1 MTYRVKPLFAALFGL
16 LLATPAAAGPVEELE
31 GLAGAAPEE
40 YGKTF
45 DNEAVRAGSPAD
57 RGMTQQQLRQTM
69 LADLDALRN
78 IFEARYAPA
87 GWKGELNGWS
97 LDAEMQKARDAV
109 NAMPSPSVKEYQK
122 IVKRLFASTQ
132 DYHVSVSFHST
143 EMASLPIG
151 ITESGGR
158 YYISGINRKALPES
172 TFPYKV
178 GDEVTVFDG
187 KPTAEAVAGRMAA
200 AGMNNV
206 PGADRALAAS
216 LLRFRGGVLAD
227 TVPTGP
233 VKLEIRPAGA
243 AQAVP
248 VQLDWAYTPE
258 LIAPQQF
265 VNKGFRRAL
274 PMDWLSVMY
283 AEPLAAYAGPVAA
296 GYGMG
301 DREGPLPDLGE
312 IVWRAPSDSRYRAY
326 IYRNPLNG
334 RNTGYVRIPT
344 YMVEDPD
351 AMVRDFARIVAELER
366 GSDGLVIDQ
375 LNNPGGIV
383 FYLYALASML
393 TSSPLELPLHRITL
407 TPADVAG
414 AIEFIG
420 ESAQVKTEAEAKEFL
435 GESLAG
441 YPVTLELL
449 KSMRDQFGA
458 VVKQWNEGKT
468 LTDPLPLFGLRTL
481 QPAYG
486 ARYSK
491 PIIIL
496 TNERDM
502 SGGDFFPAIMQDNRR
517 AGTFGA
523 RTGGAGGVVK
533 QYKYQNSLLGMS
545 EFGLTETIAYRPNG
559 KPIESLGVTPDLPYE
574 VQPGDLQNG
583 FAAYAAA
590 VNRAAAGFGR

>member
-1 MTYRVKPLFAALFGL
+1 MNAYIRSTASTLCALALAAQ
-16 LLATPAAAGPVEELE
+16 AAAAPLDELE
-31 GLAGAAPEE
+31 SLAGAAPEE
-40 YGKTF
+40 YGRAF
-45 DNEAVRAGSPAD
+45 DNEAVRSGAPAD
-57 RGMTQQQLRQTM
+57 RAMTQQQLRQAM
-69 LADLDALRN
+69 LADLDSLKN
-78 IFEARYAPA
+78 IFEARYAPS
-87 GWKGELNGWS
+87 GWKGQLNGWD
-97 LDAEMQKARDAV
+97 LDAELQKARDAV
-109 NAMPSPSVKEYQK
+109 NAMPVPSVKEYQK
-122 IVKRLFASTQ
+122 VVKRLFASTQ

-172 TFPYKV
+172 VFPYKV

-187 KPTAEAVAGRMAA
+187 KPTAEAVAQRMAA

-216 LLRFRGGVLAD
+216 LLRFRGGALAD
-227 TVPTGP
+227 DVPTGP
-233 VKLEIRPAGA
+233 VKLEIKPAGA
-243 AQAVP
+243 AQAAQVE
-248 VQLDWAYTPE
+248 LNWAYTPE
-258 LIAPQQF
+258 LIAPQPF
-265 VNKGFRRAL
+265 VNKGARREL

-312 IVWRAPSDSRYRAY
+312 KVWQAPGDSLFRAY
-326 IYRNPLNG
+326 VYRNPADG

-344 YMVEDPD
+344 YMVENPE
-351 AMVRDFARIVAELER
+351 AMVKDFSRLAAELER
-366 GSDGLVIDQ
+366 RSDRLVIDQ

-393 TSSPLELPLHRITL
+393 TEAPLALPLHSITL
-407 TPADVAG
+407 TPPDVG
-414 AIEFIG
+414 AAIGFLG
-420 ESAQVKTEAEAKEFL
+420 ESAQVKTEAEAREFL
-435 GESLAG
+435 GESLGG
-441 YPVTLELL
+441 YPVSLDLL
-449 KSMRDQFGA
+449 KAMRDQYGA
-458 VVKQWNEGKT
+458 VIKQWNEGKT

-486 ARYSK
+486 ARYTK
-491 PIIIL
+491 PIMIL

-502 SGGDFFPAIMQDNRR
+502 SGGDFFPAIMQDARR
-517 AGTFGA
+517 AVTFGA

-533 QYKYQNSLLGMS
+533 KYKYQNSLLGMN
-545 EFGLTETIAYRPNG
+545 EFSLTETIAFRPG
-559 KPIESLGVTPDLPYE
+559 GQPIESLGVSPDIPYA

-583 FAAYAAA
+583 FAAYATA
-590 VNRAAAGFGR
+590 VNAAAAGLR